1 MLVNSRK
8 IERYLDILISS
19 LLRKEDS
26 VTLHC
31 VWHAHT
37 QRIKVSR
44 TLKNVHFYYV
54 CYITLDLP
62 LAAVHVRVSLTC
74 SYLDLDA

>member
-8 IERYLDILISS
+8 IERYLDILVSG

-26 VTLHC
+26 VTLHF
-31 VWHAHT
+31 VWHART

-62 LAAVHVRVSLTC
+62 LAAALVRVSLTV
-74 SYLDLDA
+74 LILTLML